1 MEVGRGV
8 WKGQPMNAEDIK
20 TIGTG
25 LAALFAG
32 WQAYRANR
40 QTKSTGNGFAKH
52 VKDSL
57 TRIEHKA
64 DATHELM
71 VEHLADHAGSDL
83 TRK

>member
-1 MEVGRGV
+1 MS
-8 WKGQPMNAEDIK
+8 DISAW
-20 TIGTG
+20 TNVG
-25 LAALFAG
+25 LAAAAIFAG
-32 WQAYRANR
+32 WQSYRANK

-57 TRIEHKA
+57 TRLEHKT

-83 TRK
+83 TRR